1 MDNYRN
7 NQLGTSP
14 SRFCQ
19 SGFVW
24 LTSLGPL
31 ASFMRVLIAAMRT
44 GFNMRRAVSLVAL
57 LFVFFLPLHF
67 HLSLTGQVA
76 KECSCVH
83 GTRTQLAPLVDSPTL
98 APSLQATLFV
108 APRVST
114 GAGDWSIAQK
124 VRGPPSTIS
133 G

>member
-31 ASFMRVLIAAMRT
+31 ASVMHVLIAAMRT

-76 KECSCVH
+76 KECSCFH
-83 GTRTQLAPLVDSPTL
+83 GTRTQLAPQVDAAL
-98 APSLQATLFV
+98 IVPSLQVTLF
-108 APRVST
+108 AAHYAFT
-114 GAGDWSIAQK
+114 GADDWSTSQK
-124 VRGPPSTIS
+124 VRGPPTSLS
-133 G
+133 V